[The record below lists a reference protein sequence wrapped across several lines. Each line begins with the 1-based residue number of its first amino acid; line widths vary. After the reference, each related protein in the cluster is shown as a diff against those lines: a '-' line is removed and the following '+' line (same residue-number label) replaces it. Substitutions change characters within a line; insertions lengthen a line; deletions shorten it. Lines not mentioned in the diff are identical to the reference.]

1 MELLQLTYFCDAAST
16 QNFSRTAKR
25 HGVPPSNISQS
36 IKRLEDEL
44 GVTLFDRNANR
55 VELNSRGEAFY
66 RQVGS
71 ALELIRQ
78 AEREVRGSAEEGMLR
93 LGIRISR
100 RIVMQAVSAF
110 QSQYSSVNIIAEHGD
125 HTQSDD
131 FDLIISDA
139 TFAHRDFIRM
149 RSFREQ
155 VVLAARKGVL
165 SPEEEFSAD
174 TLGDKAF
181 ITMSTNY
188 SMHAMTQEICRD
200 LGFKPRIA
208 LQGEDPVYVRR
219 CVEAG
224 LGIAF
229 VPALSWRGQF
239 SEEVELRRVG
249 DYGRDICIYCRKNAG
264 KSKYTDIFYR
274 MLVDAFE
281 QEMLAQSGTSC

>member
-25 HGVPPSNISQS
+25 YGVPPSNISQS

-66 RQVGS
+66 RQVSS
-71 ALELIRQ
+71 ALAQIRQ
-78 AEREVRGSAEEGMLR
+78 AQREVRGAAEEGVLR

-100 RIVMQAVSAF
+100 RVVMQTVSAF
-110 QSQYSSVNIIAEHGD
+110 QGRYSSVNIVAEHGD

-131 FDLIISDA
+131 FDLIVSDSS
-139 TFAHRDFIRM
+139 FAHRDFIKM
-149 RSFREQ
+149 RSFREEI
-155 VVLAARKGVL
+155 VLAARKGL
-165 SPEEEFSAD
+165 ILPGEEITDAQLAD
-174 TLGDKAF
+174 KPF
-181 ITMSTNY
+181 ITMSANY
-188 SMHAMTQEICRD
+188 SMHVLTQEICTD
-200 LGFKPRIA
+200 MGFKPRIA

-239 SEEVELRRVG
+239 SAEVELHKVG
-249 DYGRDICIYCRKNAG
+249 DYSREICIYCRKNTNEP
-264 KSKYTDIFYR
+264 KYVDTFYR
-274 MLVDAFE
+274 MLVEAFE
-281 QEMLAQSGTSC
+281 QETLAQTEGSC

>member
-25 HGVPPSNISQS
+25 YDVPPSNISQS

-55 VELNSRGEAFY
+55 VELNSRGETFY

-78 AEREVRGSAEEGMLR
+78 AEREVRGSTEEGTLR

-110 QSQYSSVNIIAEHGD
+110 QSQYSSVNIVAEHGD

-131 FDLIISDA
+131 FDLIISDRSF
-139 TFAHRDFIRM
+139 THRDFVRM
-149 RSFREQ
+149 RAFREQ
-155 VVLAARKGVL
+155 IVLAARKGL
-165 SPEEEFSAD
+165 FESGERFSASN
-174 TLGDKAF
+174 LGDKPF
-181 ITMSTNY
+181 ITMSANY
-188 SMHAMTQEICRD
+188 SMHVMTQEICRD

-239 SEEVELRRVG
+239 SPEVELYRVG
-249 DYGRDICIYCRKNAG
+249 DYSRDICIYCRKNAG
-264 KSKYTDIFYR
+264 QAKHTDIFYR
-274 MLVDAFE
+274 MLVDTFE